1 MLDRNDDSEVDH
13 LTPAQIELLRG
24 KLVEARDQITARAQA
39 GSKLRSQRDVDVG
52 DAMDAAAS
60 SAEAEDAY
68 AYGERDRVTLV
79 RIERALAKLQR
90 GEDYGVSEASGEPIG
105 FRRLEAVPWARLT
118 IEEEE
123 SLERRARGR

>member
-1 MLDRNDDSEVDH
+1 MLDRHEDDEPDY
-13 LTPAQIELLRG
+13 LTPEQIELLRG
-24 KLVEARDQITARAQA
+24 KLVAARDQITARAQA
-39 GSKLRSQRDVDVG
+39 GARLRSERDADVG

-68 AYGERDRVTLV
+68 AHGERDRVMLI
-79 RIERALAKLQR
+79 RIERALAKLER

-105 FRRLEAVPWARLT
+105 FRRLNAVPWARLT

-123 SLERRARGR
+123 AVERRARGR

>member
-1 MLDRNDDSEVDH
+1 MPDRNEDTEVDH

-24 KLVEARDQITARAQA
+24 KLVAARDQITARAQA
-39 GSKLRSQRDVDVG
+39 GSKLRSERDVDVG

-68 AYGERDRVTLV
+68 AYSERDRVTLV
-79 RIERALAKLQR
+79 RIERALAKLER

>member
-1 MLDRNDDSEVDH
+1 MLDRNEDSEVDH

-24 KLVEARDQITARAQA
+24 KLVAARDQITARAQA
-39 GSKLRSQRDVDVG
+39 GSRLRSQRDADVG

-79 RIERALAKLQR
+79 RIERALAKLER
-90 GEDYGVSEASGEPIG
+90 GDDYGVSETSGEPIG
-105 FRRLEAVPWARLT
+105 FGRLEAVPWARLT

>member
-1 MLDRNDDSEVDH
+1 MLDRNEDPEVEA

-24 KLVEARDQITARAQA
+24 KLVAARDQIAARAQA
-39 GSKLRSQRDVDVG
+39 GHKLRSERESDVG
-52 DAMDAAAS
+52 DAMDAATS

-68 AYGERDRVTLV
+68 AHVERDRVTLV
-79 RIERALAKLQR
+79 RIERALAKLER

-105 FRRLEAVPWARLT
+105 FRRLDAVPWARLT

-123 SLERRARGR
+123 ALERRARGR